1 MLHETGQLPGARGV
15 QLTFEDWRPDGPPR
29 GVIVLVHG
37 YAEHIG
43 RYKHVIGMLTA
54 RDYAVFTQDHRGH
67 GRSGGERANVERFA
81 LYVEDLR
88 PLVRRAREAAPDV
101 LLFMYG
107 HSMGG
112 LIATHYTL
120 DYPGD
125 LDGLI
130 LTSAAIQI
138 GDDVSPLVKRLSGV
152 VARVT
157 PGLTLV
163 KGAEGVLSRDPS
175 IEAATRVDPLCYNG
189 GVKAR
194 MGNELLTASLAA
206 QARMGELRLP
216 LLVMHGTADRYT
228 NPQGSRRLYEA
239 AASPDK
245 TLKLWPD
252 NYHELHNDLDRADVM
267 ATLLAWL
274 DTHTATTDHRP
285 PTTNLTGDAVV

>member
-1 MLHETGQLPGARGV
+1 MLHETGVLPGANGV
-15 QLTFEDWRPDGPPR
+15 TLTFEDWRPVGAAR

-43 RYKHVIGMLTA
+43 RYKHVIATLTE
-54 RDYAVFTQDHRGH
+54 RGYAVFTQDHRGH
-67 GRSGGERANVERFA
+67 GRSGGERTNVERFA

-88 PLVRRAREAAPDV
+88 PLVRRAREAIAGVP
-101 LLFMYG
+101 LFMYG

-112 LIATHYTL
+112 LVATHYAL
-120 DYPGD
+120 DYPDD

-138 GDDVSPLVKRLSGV
+138 GDDVSPLLKRLSGV
-152 VARVT
+152 AARVT
-157 PGLTLV
+157 PSLQLV

-175 IEAATRVDPLCYNG
+175 VEAATRTDPLCYNG

-194 MGNELLTASLAA
+194 MGNELLNASLAA

-228 NPQGSRRLYEA
+228 NPEGSRRLYEA

-245 TLKLWPD
+245 TLRLWPD
-252 NYHELHNDLDRADVM
+252 NYHELHNDLDRTEVM
-267 ATLLAWL
+267 DTLLAWL
-274 DTHTATTDHRP
+274 DAHSPAAGT
-285 PTTNLTGDAVV
+285 